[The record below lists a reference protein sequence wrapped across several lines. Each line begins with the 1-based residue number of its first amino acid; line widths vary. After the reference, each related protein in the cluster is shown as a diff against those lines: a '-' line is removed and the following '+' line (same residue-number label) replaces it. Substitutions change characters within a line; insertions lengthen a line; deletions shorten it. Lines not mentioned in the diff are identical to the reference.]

1 MYCYKVK
8 HWCGSETI
16 IETGIVAAHSASEAM
31 EYLSDRFGA
40 DDIEQLKLAVIDS
53 ESVDEHILP
62 FNDFDCNWN
71 TFIKDEIF

>member
-8 HWCGSETI
+8 YWDYDKSR
-16 IETGIVAAHSASEAM
+16 IETGIVAASNSSEAM
-31 EYLSDRFGA
+31 EYLAERFGA
-40 DDIEQLKLAVIDS
+40 DDIEKVKLAIIDD

-62 FNDFDCNWN
+62 FNEFDCDWN